1 MISHGRAR
9 KNVMLCE
16 CDGGDVMT
24 EYYDDGRLTM
34 VCLASGEEIC
44 AENPQPE
51 RFKGKI
57 RIM

>member
-1 MISHGRAR
+1 MVEREKMSCSVS
-9 KNVMLCE
+9 VMVVN
-16 CDGGDVMT
+16 VMT

>member
-9 KNVMLCE
+9 KMSCSVSVM
-16 CDGGDVMT
+16 VVNAMT

-34 VCLASGEEIC
+34 VCLASGEEVC

-51 RFKGKI
+51 RFKGII

>member
-1 MISHGRAR
+1 MSCSVS
-9 KNVMLCE
+9 VMVVN
-16 CDGGDVMT
+16 VMT